1 MPETIH
7 YQNFDLLVS
16 TGRADDYELRVL
28 DSPAHESARPS
39 PASAAIR
46 GEVADGLAALRGL
59 MLDREGLRALG
70 IALMDWLF
78 PAPIMELYRASLARL
93 GPDEGLRVRLRI
105 EPPELHEL
113 PWECCYDAETG
124 GFIALDPRTPVVR
137 YLAGPFDRQKLS
149 GTALSV
155 LVAIASPRGYPEL
168 QAGTEYARIEDAL
181 DALGGRVEVGR
192 VTATIDALQ
201 DALRHGPRTLH
212 FVGHGGFDP
221 ALGGVLVLEDPQ
233 GEADAVDAEVVA
245 ALLRGSSVRLAVL
258 NACESARTDPTET
271 FAGIAPRLVQ
281 AGLPA
286 VVAMQTA
293 LPDDAALHFTRAFY
307 AAVADGWPVDA
318 AVTAGRQA
326 IFAHAAGRPDWV
338 VPVLYL
344 SAPDGVLWEPELALT
359 GQAAP
364 PLPAPAGGPSF
375 QFNFQGPVTIAAGA
389 IGGER
394 HATTVHGGGEADEPS

>member
-1 MPETIH
+1 MPKTTY

-16 TGRADDYELRVL
+16 AGRADDYALRVL
-28 DSPAHESARPS
+28 DSPAHESAQPS
-39 PASAAIR
+39 AASAEIQTS
-46 GEVADGLAALRGL
+46 VANGLSALRSL
-59 MLDREGLRALG
+59 TLDRAGLRALG
-70 IALMDWLF
+70 AALMTWLF
-78 PAPIMELYRASLARL
+78 PAPIKERYRASLARL

-124 GFIALDPRTPVVR
+124 GFIALDPRTPLVR
-137 YLAGPFDRQKLS
+137 YLAGPFERQRLP

-155 LVAIASPRGYPEL
+155 LVAIASPRGYPKLE
-168 QAGTEYARIEDAL
+168 AGPEYARIEDAL
-181 DALGGRVEVGR
+181 DALGGRVDVGR
-192 VTATIDALQ
+192 VAATVDALQ
-201 DALRHGPRTLH
+201 DALRHGPRALH

-221 ALGGVLVLEDPQ
+221 VLGGVLVLEDPQ

-245 ALLRGSSVRLAVL
+245 ALLRGSSLRLAVL
-258 NACESARTDPTET
+258 NACESARTDPRDT

-293 LPDDAALHFTRAFY
+293 LSDDAALHFTRAFY
-307 AAVADGWPVDA
+307 AAIADGWPVDA

-326 IFAHAAGRPDWV
+326 IFAHAAERPDWT

-344 SAPDGVLWEPELALT
+344 SAPDGILWEPELALT

-364 PLPAPAGGPSF
+364 PLQAPPGGPSF
-375 QFNFQGPVTIAAGA
+375 QFNFQGPVTITTGVM
-389 IGGER
+389 GGEQR
-394 HATTVHGGGEADEPS
+394 TTTVMDFN